1 MVPAGPPWHRQ
12 AGRLAASWRV
22 GGAGGNAC
30 YDCGG
35 RTANEKGDAVY
46 DLIIRNARIADG
58 LGGCLVEGDL
68 AVKDGRVA
76 RLGKVDGETAEAVDA
91 QGLVLTPGAVDLHT
105 HYDAQLTW
113 DQTASPAGALGV
125 TTVVVGNCGF
135 GIAPAPADKRDLILA
150 NLAEVEGMALESLKA
165 GVDWGFESFGEYLD
179 LLKAKGVYPNVAVLA
194 SHTVMRTAVLG
205 AEGSTRP
212 STPEELERM
221 LGLFREAMD
230 AGAIGLGSSS
240 NENHRGAG
248 GIPIASRLAADEE
261 FWGLAEVMG
270 EYDHG
275 VFMATCGEHHGIPFM
290 REMSRISGRPSFYA
304 PLFHF
309 SHQPERAIG
318 IVRAAEAARAQGVPV
333 YAQGSCQPLSLSF
346 TLDHAYI
353 LKAMAPW
360 PATEDHDEL
369 RRIFTDPRFRDA
381 FRETLKKPDSQHIFK
396 GRWDWVPVTVTAL
409 AKNKELEGRTI
420 AEIAEARGADPLD
433 VFLDLGL
440 EEDFQTKYTFF
451 MLNMDED
458 GVAELLVNDGTL
470 ISLSDAG
477 AHNALLCD
485 AGYAMYLLGHWVRER
500 ALFDL
505 PTAIRKLTSD
515 PADAY
520 GIIDRGRLTPGAW
533 ADMILFDPE
542 TITITKMERHFD
554 LPAGGERLLRRAPGL
569 HGTWVNGVRVFDG
582 EDYCRVPAPG
592 QVLTEF
598 ASGLPKLGM
607 PRGAVAAE

>member
-1 MVPAGPPWHRQ
+1 MH
-12 AGRLAASWRV
+12 
-22 GGAGGNAC
+22 
-30 YDCGG
+30 
-35 RTANEKGDAVY
+35 

-58 LGGCLVEGDL
+58 LGNALVEGDL

-76 RLGKVDGETAEAVDA
+76 MVGEIDGDAAEIVDA
-91 QGLVLTPGAVDLHT
+91 AGLVLAPGAVDLHT

-125 TTVVVGNCGF
+125 TTVVIGNCGF
-135 GIAPAPADKRDLILA
+135 GVAPAPPDKRDMILA
-150 NLAEVEGMALESLKA
+150 NLAEVEGMALESLQA
-165 GVDWGFESFGEYLD
+165 GMDWGFEGFGEYLEM
-179 LLKAKGVYPNVAVLA
+179 LTAKGVFPNVAVLA
-194 SHTVMRTAVLG
+194 SHTVMRTAVMG
-205 AEGSTRP
+205 AAGSERP
-212 STPEELERM
+212 STPAELAAM
-221 LGLFREAMD
+221 LALFREAMD
-230 AGAIGLGSSS
+230 AGAVGFASSS

-248 GIPIASRLAADEE
+248 GIPIASRLATDEE
-261 FWGLAEVMG
+261 FHAFAEVMR

-290 REMSRISGRPSFYA
+290 EEMSRISGRPSFYA
-304 PLFHF
+304 PLFYF
-309 SHQPERAIG
+309 SHQPDRAIG
-318 IVRAAEAARAQGVPV
+318 IVRAAEAARARGTPV

-346 TLDHAYI
+346 TLDRAYI

-369 RRIFTDPRFRDA
+369 RQIFTDPAFRDA
-381 FRETLKKPDSQHIFK
+381 FRETLEKPDSQHIFK
-396 GRWDWVPVTVTAL
+396 GRWDWVSVTVTAL
-409 AKNKELEGRTI
+409 AKNKDLEDRSIADI
-420 AEIAEARGADPLD
+420 AEQRGVDPLD
-433 VFLDLGL
+433 CMLALGL
-440 EEDFQTKYTFF
+440 EEDFQTKFTFF

-485 AGYAMYLLGHWVRER
+485 AGYAMYFLGHWVRER
-500 ALFDL
+500 GLFDL

-520 GIIDRGRLTPGAW
+520 GIVDRGRLAPGAW
-533 ADMILFDPE
+533 ADMILFDPD

-569 HGTWVNGVRVFDG
+569 RGTWVNGVRVFDG
-582 EDYCRVPAPG
+582 DDYVSVPAPG

-598 ASGLPKLGM
+598 SRDPPTLGM
-607 PRGAVAAE
+607 PKGAAAA